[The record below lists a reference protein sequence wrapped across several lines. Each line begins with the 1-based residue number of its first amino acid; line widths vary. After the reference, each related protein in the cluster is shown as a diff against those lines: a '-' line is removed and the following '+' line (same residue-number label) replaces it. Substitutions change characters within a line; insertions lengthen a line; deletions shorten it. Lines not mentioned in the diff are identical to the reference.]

1 MASRKALAASIYAK
15 DLQEAVKTCE
25 QLRKDPDNPQDVN
38 LSEYVHARWGVSME
52 AFYDD
57 LGVNPAV
64 DTVENII
71 NLPDPSVRWLI
82 PEIFRDALR
91 LGLRRAPIW
100 SDLIAAEQTI
110 KGMQIIQPS
119 INMSDAAPQYVGVAE
134 TIGTGDISYQQKTVY
149 LRKIGRG
156 IKIPYEVRNF
166 VSLNILAIFL
176 QDYGVKMGQ
185 GIDTLLIN
193 TLINGEQA
201 DGSESAPTIGIGDT
215 TGGLVYKDLL
225 TPFVRMGRL
234 GKNPTNIL
242 AGENSAITMLNLPE
256 YKYRLAS
263 GPQYA
268 SLDVKTPIPNKASV
282 YVHSAVPTN
291 QLIMVDKDMTIIKYN
306 AQPLLVE
313 SEKIVSNQTEATYAS
328 MITGFGIVFR
338 DGRLIV
344 DQSLAFSGNGFP
356 SYMDPS
362 TQEVVNF
369 TK

>member
-1 MASRKALAASIYAK
+1 MASVTQLGKSLYK
-15 DLQEAVKTCE
+15 NDLQEAVRTCE
-25 QLRKDPDNPQDVN
+25 ALRKDTEDPQDIK
-38 LSEYVHARWGVSME
+38 LSEYVKARWGVSME

-57 LGVNPAV
+57 LGINPTI

-91 LGLRRAPIW
+91 LGLRKAPIYPEI
-100 SDLIAAEQTI
+100 IAAEQTV
-110 KGMQIIQPS
+110 KGLQLIQPS
-119 INMSDAAPQYVGVAE
+119 WNMSDAAPRYIGVAE
-134 TIGTGDISYQQKTVY
+134 TITTGDVSYGQKTVH
-149 LRKIGRG
+149 LRKIGRA

-166 VSLNILAIFL
+166 VSVNILSIFL
-176 QDYGVKMGQ
+176 QDYGIKMGQ
-185 GIDTLLIN
+185 AMDTLLIN

-201 DGSESAPTIGIGDT
+201 DGSESAPVIGIVDT
-215 TGGLVYKDLL
+215 TGGLVYRDLIK
-225 TPFVRMGRL
+225 PFVRGGRL
-234 GKNPTNIL
+234 GRQYGVMI
-242 AGENSAITMLNLPE
+242 AGENTAITLLDLPE

-268 SLDVKTPIPNKASV
+268 NLDIKTPIPNKASC
-282 YVHSAVPTN
+282 YVHSAVPAS
-291 QLIMVDKDMTIIKYN
+291 QIILVDPAATIIKYN

-313 SEKIVSNQTEATYAS
+313 SEKIISNQTELTTATL
-328 MITGFGIVFR
+328 ITGFGIIFR

-362 TQEVVNF
+362 TQEIVNI